1 MIICPFLRHFL
12 DLTLRLDDL
21 GGDDFIDEIS
31 VDEFLEGPHKVPLKY
46 MPKKDEFFAEPV
58 GEERGRELFEATTE
72 EYVAHEKVILLLIS
86 LLPLFLVS
94 LF

>member
-1 MIICPFLRHFL
+1 MIIFHFLDIFL

-21 GGDDFIDEIS
+21 GDDDFIDETS
-31 VDEFLEGPHKVPLKY
+31 VDEFLEKPNKVPLKNK
-46 MPKKDEFFAEPV
+46 PKKDEFFAEPV

-72 EYVAHEKVILLLIS
+72 EYVAHEKVISLLIS